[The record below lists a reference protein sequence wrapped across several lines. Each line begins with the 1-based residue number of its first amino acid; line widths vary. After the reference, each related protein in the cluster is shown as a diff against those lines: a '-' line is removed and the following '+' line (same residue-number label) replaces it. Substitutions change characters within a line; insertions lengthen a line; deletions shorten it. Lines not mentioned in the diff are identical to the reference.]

1 MEAQFSP
8 IRDFLVG
15 DFDKDGIP
23 DLLLAGNNY
32 STRPS
37 LGRQDASFGWLML
50 ENNSFEYETLWPAE
64 SGFSLAGDMRKMHL
78 IEIEEEAFILTLPNN
93 GTMRIYKHGK

>member
-8 IRDFLVG
+8 IRDILVE

-37 LGRQDASFGWLML
+37 LGRQDTSYGWLIL
-50 ENNSFEYETLWPAE
+50 GNRDLNFECLWPAK
-64 SGFSLAGDMRKMHL
+64 SGILFPGDTRKMHL
-78 IEIEEEAFILTLPNN
+78 IEIEDEAYLVQLPNKGN
-93 GTMRIYKHGK
+93 FQVFKVGR